1 MKIRALATVALLAAS
16 LTACGEADEAPQDD
30 AVSAEDIGD
39 DGTYGDEPEPDTE
52 PESDFARGDAVA
64 SSTEYLESVGVTDEL
79 VQQLA
84 AVGQVNNY
92 GLSVEKPMT
101 EFEKQG
107 LAVGQVMNCQDV
119 NGGDRTYEDL
129 MNDDM
134 STGATHEQVSA
145 MYGFL
150 EVSFCPHVKPDPA
163 S

>member
-1 MKIRALATVALLAAS
+1 MAQRRVIASPPEERAKRCDLGSVQALFGDIAGRFASLGGLMKIRALATVALPAAS

-39 DGTYGDEPEPDTE
+39 DGTYGDDEPEPETE

-92 GLSVEKPMT
+92 CLSVEKPMT
-101 EFEKQG
+101 
-107 LAVGQVMNCQDV
+107 
-119 NGGDRTYEDL
+119 
-129 MNDDM
+129 
-134 STGATHEQVSA
+134 
-145 MYGFL
+145 
-150 EVSFCPHVKPDPA
+150 
-163 S
+163 